1 MNPPRKI
8 SRRRFIQEA
17 NCAAVGTISLF
28 SSLLSLRLTAGA
40 VSATS
45 AFPDYKALVC
55 LFLNGGNDSFNM
67 LVPRQT
73 DAHREYVTARGGLYT
88 EAADDGGIALPVGDL
103 LPIESARQPYAEF
116 GIHPDLPFLQKLYNE
131 GNAAFVANVGTLVE
145 PTSLSQYRNRSV
157 RLPAG
162 LFSHSDEQVHWQTL
176 VPQVRGTGPKGWA
189 GRMAERMAQANQNSA
204 IAMNISLSGN
214 NVLQTGYGSIPYITD
229 FTGAVSLNCDDGDPL
244 THTAVD
250 SLLSQRYQN
259 LYQQTL
265 THSTRNAIE
274 ASMAFKSAVDPVQTS
289 VRFPNN
295 ATANRLAMIARIMRA
310 RTGLGMERQIF
321 FVSRGGWDHH
331 SDMIARQSSLFS
343 EINESLEAF
352 WTELGA
358 MGLQDKV
365 VLYTASDFARTLSS
379 NGSGSDHAWGGNHF
393 IVSGAAQGG
402 RIFGQYPTLLGGSDY
417 DIGRGRVLPTTSV
430 DAYTAEMASWFGVP
444 PEELSTIIPNATR
457 FFDPVS
463 NPFPLGILGPSI
475 GL

>member
-67 LVPRQT
+67 LVPRQA

-88 EAADDGGIALPVGDL
+88 EAADSGGIALPVSEL
-103 LPIESARQPYAEF
+103 LPIESTRQPFAEF

-229 FTGAVSLNCDDGDPL
+229 FTGAVSLNCDDGDPF

-250 SLLSQRYQN
+250 SLLSQHYQN

-265 THSTRNAIE
+265 SQSTRNAIE

-310 RTGLGMERQIF
+310 RSGLGMERQIF
-321 FVSRGGWDHH
+321 FISRGGWDHH
-331 SDMIARQSSLFS
+331 SDMIARQSSLFG
-343 EINESLEAF
+343 EINEALEAF

-402 RIFGQYPTLLGGSDY
+402 QIFGQYPSLLGGSDY

-430 DAYTAEMASWFGVP
+430 DAYTAELASWFGVP

-457 FFDPVS
+457 FFDPLS
-463 NPFPLGILGPSI
+463 NPYPLGILNPSL